1 MFMPRRYERDLFD
14 DLFDEPFF
22 ANTNRD
28 YRKVFGH
35 RYNHIMK
42 TDIKETDDNYELEI
56 DLPGFTKDEIKISL
70 EDGYVTVSAEKDTE
84 VEENDKKNKKYI
96 RKERYSG
103 ACKRS
108 FYVGTAVTKDEIK
121 AEFKNG
127 ILVLTVPKKN
137 EKPAAE
143 NKTYIDIEG

>member
-42 TDIKETDDNYELEI
+42 TDIKETDNNYELEI

-84 VEENDKKNKKYI
+84 VEENEKKNKKYI

-108 FYVGTAVTKDEIK
+108 FYVGTAVTKD
-121 AEFKNG
+121 
-127 ILVLTVPKKN
+127 
-137 EKPAAE
+137 
-143 NKTYIDIEG
+143 